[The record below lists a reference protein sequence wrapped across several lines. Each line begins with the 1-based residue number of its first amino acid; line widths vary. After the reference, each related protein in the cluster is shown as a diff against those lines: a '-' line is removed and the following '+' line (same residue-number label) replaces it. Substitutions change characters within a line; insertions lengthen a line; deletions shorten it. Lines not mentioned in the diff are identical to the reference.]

1 MKSAAHQRP
10 GHQRL
15 GHQRL
20 GAYGAVAALGL
31 MGGTG
36 LLQRCGDPAPAA
48 PVAAEAPAPDD
59 CVALTN
65 NERANA
71 GLAPVSANAALD
83 YAARFHAQFQARRN
97 TMTHTGSGGSD
108 PGRRIANEGY
118 SASTWGENVAYGYN
132 SCSEVMVGWMNSPG
146 HRENIL
152 NPAFTE
158 IGMGSAVARNG
169 AVYWTM
175 DLAAP

>member
-1 MKSAAHQRP
+1 MKPAI
-10 GHQRL
+10 
-15 GHQRL
+15 HQRL

-31 MGGTG
+31 MGSAS
-36 LLQRCGDPAPAA
+36 LLQRCGAPAPAA
-48 PVAAEAPAPDD
+48 SAAEAPATDD

-65 NERANA
+65 NERASA

-97 TMTHTGSGGSD
+97 TMSHTGSRGSD

-132 SCSEVMVGWMNSPG
+132 SCSEVMAGWMNSPG

-158 IGMGSAVARNG
+158 IGMGSAVAGNG
-169 AVYWTM
+169 SVYWTM
-175 DLAAP
+175 DLAAPG